1 MLSLSYMSREGERE
15 RKSAKIIDGTSK
27 TKRMDSTNRGM

>member
-27 TKRMDSTNRGM
+27 KKNG